1 MKVITIN
8 IISLLYGRRF
18 HFCCF
23 HALWAILTIFFVQ
36 DVAWGQSEPLQGAS
50 PSFER
55 VLSSVPAESPIIGP
69 VALPHDLSLWGMFLN
84 ADLVVKVVIIGL
96 AFASIVTWAIW
107 LAKSLELGVGKRSLR
122 GVLEGLGEVHTLAEG
137 IEYLYDAEGIPS
149 LVAHSLE
156 RELHLSTDST
166 PESIKERIALRLRR
180 IEAAAGRHIVRGTG
194 MLATIGSTAPFV
206 GLFGTVWGIMNSFI
220 GISEAQTTNLAV
232 VSPGI
237 AEALLV
243 TAIGL
248 ITAIPAVI
256 IYNFFARSIAG
267 YRALL
272 ADISSEVLQ
281 LVSRDLDQQR
291 FSNLTSNQ
299 RQQMLRNVAE

>member
-1 MKVITIN
+1 MKAITIN
-8 IISLLYGRRF
+8 IMRILHGGRF
-18 HFCCF
+18 YFCWC
-23 HALWAILTIFFVQ
+23 HVVWGILTIFFVQ
-36 DVAWGQSEPLQGAS
+36 DVAWGQPLQGTS
-50 PSFER
+50 PSEQTLGGALTE
-55 VLSSVPAESPIIGP
+55 VPIIGS
-69 VALPHDLSLWGMFLN
+69 ATLPYDLSPWGMFLN

-107 LAKSLELGVGKRSLR
+107 LAKSLELGMGKRSLQ
-122 GVLEGLGEVHTLAEG
+122 GTLEGLEEVNTLTEG
-137 IEYLYDAEGIPS
+137 IEYLYNAKGIPRLFAQS
-149 LVAHSLE
+149 LD
-156 RELHLSTDST
+156 RELYLSVDSS
-166 PESIKERIALRLRR
+166 PEGIKERIALRLGRL
-180 IEAAAGRHIVRGTG
+180 EVTVSRHIVRGTG
-194 MLATIGSTAPFV
+194 ILATIGSTAPFV

-281 LVSRDLDQQR
+281 LVSRDLDQQQ
-291 FSNLTSNQ
+291 SPGLVSTQ
-299 RQQMLRNVAE
+299 RQQLLRNIAE